1 MEHGEIDPAFETLR
15 NKKKI
20 GQAMYKE
27 GGETDLPFLE
37 RFDNVTDVLLL
48 NVSANTK
55 IHL

>member
-1 MEHGEIDPAFETLR
+1 MEHGEIDPALETLR
-15 NKKKI
+15 YKKKI